1 MPFSFTLG
9 ARDPRSRARRGT
21 LRTSR
26 GTVETP
32 VFMPVGTH
40 ATVTGV
46 TPDELGQAK
55 QSILA
60 LIDRSRRT
68 NEYWLTAIGA
78 AQEFPQRL
86 DWCRMEDGDISAI
99 TREEATALAARCL
112 VTSREVSYLVLP
124 ESF

>member
-46 TPDELGQAK
+46 TPDELVALGA
-55 QSILA
+55 SIILGNTYH
-60 LIDRSRRT
+60 LLLRPGPDQFRHKSKSPPGCPSSQL
-68 NEYWLTAIGA
+68 EVGW
-78 AQEFPQRL
+78 
-86 DWCRMEDGDISAI
+86 
-99 TREEATALAARCL
+99 
-112 VTSREVSYLVLP
+112 TS
-124 ESF
+124 FGC